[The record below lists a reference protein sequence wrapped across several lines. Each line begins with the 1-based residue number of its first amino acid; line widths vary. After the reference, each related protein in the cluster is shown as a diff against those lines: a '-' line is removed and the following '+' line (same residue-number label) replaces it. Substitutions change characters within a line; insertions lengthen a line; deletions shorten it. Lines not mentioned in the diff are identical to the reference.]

1 MSRFFFAACPV
12 VRVSEGS
19 LFCGF
24 VAGLGE
30 LIQLT
35 TDDALK
41 PFVIQVCAC
50 VCARSRVRCCA
61 VRCAATLQ
69 LQITGPLIR
78 VIGDRFPWQVK
89 AAILKTLTLMITKA
103 RPLGIGLT
111 LPLRR

>member
-1 MSRFFFAACPV
+1 V

-19 LFCGF
+19 LFCVF

-41 PFVIQVCAC
+41 PFVIQVCVC
-50 VCARSRVRCCA
+50 VRSRVRCGA
-61 VRCAATLQ
+61 VRCVATLQ